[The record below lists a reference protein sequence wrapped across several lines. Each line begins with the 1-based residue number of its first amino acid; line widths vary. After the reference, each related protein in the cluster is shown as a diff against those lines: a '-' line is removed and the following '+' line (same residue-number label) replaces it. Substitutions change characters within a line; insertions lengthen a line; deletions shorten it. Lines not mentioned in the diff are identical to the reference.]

1 MFMAIFSKPN
11 TNKNCNQA
19 RKGACFS
26 ITMPYEVEARLKE
39 IQKQMGLNS
48 RSQTIVFLVHHYE
61 REQKTFDSIDRLA
74 NLLSQVERLKS
85 SDIATQGELPYNN
98 K

>member
-1 MFMAIFSKPN
+1 MAIFN
-11 TNKNCNQA
+11 THKTSNNYNQA

-26 ITMPYEVEARLKE
+26 VTMPYEVENRLKQ
-39 IQKQMGLNS
+39 IQKSMGLNS

-74 NLLSQVERLKS
+74 NMLSKFEKIKNSEV
-85 SDIATQGELPYNN
+85 ATQAELPYNN
-98 K
+98 N

>member
-1 MFMAIFSKPN
+1 MAIFSKPN
-11 TNKNCNQA
+11 TSKNYNQA

-26 ITMPYEVEARLKE
+26 ITMPYEVESRLKE

>member
-1 MFMAIFSKPN
+1 MAIFSKPTN
-11 TNKNCNQA
+11 NKNYNHA

-26 ITMPYEVEARLKE
+26 VTMPYEVESRLRQ
-39 IQKQMGLNS
+39 IQTQMGLNS

-74 NLLSQVERLKS
+74 NMLEKMERFRA